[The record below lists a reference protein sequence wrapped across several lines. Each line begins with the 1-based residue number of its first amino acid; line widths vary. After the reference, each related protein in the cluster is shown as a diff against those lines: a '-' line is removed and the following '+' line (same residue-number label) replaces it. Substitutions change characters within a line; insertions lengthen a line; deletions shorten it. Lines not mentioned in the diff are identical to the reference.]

1 MNEQK
6 FSYLVERLYRAG
18 LRMSAATSEQEKL
31 LARRWLARWNTA
43 LRREHARRQHRH
55 QP

>member
-18 LRMSAATSEQEKL
+18 LRMNAATTPQEMV

-43 LRREHARRQHRH
+43 LRREHARQQHRTD
-55 QP
+55 P